1 MSSDINSMIDNG
13 AGFIILQATEFGV
26 MGESA
31 MLIYPTRFD
40 AENAA
45 KRAAKKQQGVRFYV
59 FSAVSFAVANDVA
72 LVSL

>member
-1 MSSDINSMIDNG
+1 MNSNVNSMIDNG
-13 AGFIILQATEFGV
+13 AGFIVMQATKIGLV
-26 MGESA
+26 RDRA

-59 FSAVSFAVANDVA
+59 FSAVS
-72 LVSL
+72 LL